1 MTGADTF
8 IPASLQALPC
18 WVLWRL
24 EHRHG
29 RDTKVPYRADG
40 SGLRASATDPATWSS
55 CATATARLEA
65 ERERFSGLGFV
76 FSTANDVVGVDLDH
90 CFSEGVLEDWAA
102 QVLEHFPGTY
112 AEVSQSG
119 EGLHI
124 LCLGTVPRSFR
135 RGAVEC
141 YDSGRFFALTGNA
154 LHRCDVTCCQDGL
167 DWLWETYGPRQ
178 DVGAAQVSAGGA
190 VVADGSSRKS
200 GNSGLS
206 DAEIISRLQQHGKGA
221 ALWAGDW
228 REAGYGSA
236 SEADAAL
243 LTIMSFWTDR
253 DAERMERLFSASG
266 LAREKWT
273 RRADYR
279 QRTVAAGCAACGET
293 LSEWTMRKRKEEA
306 DELRELLLR
315 G

>member
-1 MTGADTF
+1 MTERF

-29 RDTKVPYRADG
+29 RATKIPYRTDG
-40 SGLRASATDPATWSS
+40 SGLRASSTDPETWSS
-55 CATATARLEA
+55 HATAATRL
-65 ERERFSGLGFV
+65 ERERDGYSGLGFV
-76 FSTANDVVGVDLDH
+76 FSGSNDVVGVDLDH

-112 AEVSQSG
+112 SEVSQSG

-124 LCLGTVPRSFR
+124 LCRGAVPRSFR

-141 YDSGRFFALTGNA
+141 YHSGRFFALTGNPIQ
-154 LHRCDVTCCQDGL
+154 RCEVTCCQDGL
-167 DWLWETYGPRQ
+167 DWLWSTYGPRQ
-178 DVGAAQVSAGGA
+178 EERATQGGAGGA
-190 VVADGSSRKS
+190 VVADGSSRKPGS
-200 GNSGLS
+200 SGLS

-228 REAGYGSA
+228 RGAGYGSG

-243 LTIMSFWTDR
+243 CTVLCFWCDR
-253 DAERMERLFSASG
+253 DAARMERLFGASG
-266 LAREKWT
+266 LARDKWT

-279 QRTVAAGCAACGET
+279 TRTIAAGCAACGET
-293 LSEWTMRKRKEEA
+293 VSEFSRRKQLEEA
-306 DELRELLLR
+306 AELERLLAL